1 MKTKVCTKCGEE
13 KRLSSENFTR
23 WIGSK
28 DGFYP
33 SCKTCKRQDNREYD
47 KKNREKR
54 RLYQVE
60 YRKNNKEKVM
70 DYQRQYNDK
79 LPTGIYII
87 ENKINNSIYV
97 GASTRMKIRWRE
109 HKINLS
115 NQQHGNPILQEDYN
129 TYGLEAFQF
138 KVLKEYPSN
147 TQFEFL
153 EEIEQETIKSF
164 LAEGKKLY
172 NIALRAGY
180 GKFKEKN
187 A

>member
-13 KRLSSENFTR
+13 RLLSPENFTR
-23 WIGSK
+23 RTGSK
-28 DGFYP
+28 DGFHP
-33 SCKTCKRQDNREYD
+33 RCKTCKRQDNREYD

-60 YRKNNKEKVM
+60 YRKNNKKKVV

-97 GASTRMKIRWRE
+97 GASTQLKIRWRK
-109 HKINLS
+109 HKLTLS
-115 NQQHGNPILQEDYN
+115 EQKHRNRFLQEDYN
-129 TYGLEAFQF
+129 KYGLDAFEF
-138 KVLKEYPSN
+138 KVLEKHPPD
-147 TQFEFL
+147 TQFEIL
-153 EEIEQETIKSF
+153 EEIEEETIKRF

-172 NIALRAGY
+172 NITLR
-180 GKFKEKN
+180 
-187 A
+187 